1 MSQYSKFAVSNQDS
15 TVAEN
20 IEDFVKENQVH
31 NLGDC
36 LYFLGVTIIKVESF
50 KTKYQSKQQDI
61 LCIFKE
67 LIINIHN

>member
-36 LYFLGVTIIKVESF
+36 LYFLGVIIIKVESF
-50 KTKYQSKQQDI
+50 KTKYQSKQQEI